1 MSKTIIFYAVVIGAP
16 LAMIIYFLME
26 VTTLAVV
33 HNTGSTDTSISL
45 VIDNGHGFERTPDKL
60 AKAKSF
66 ALVMFTP
73 QTEGALA
80 LTCMRDGHWQSFPLG
95 PASPKTFFASWVN
108 MQSCDRLISKKVYSF

>member
-1 MSKTIIFYAVVIGAP
+1 MLKTVIFYGIVIAAP
-16 LAMIIYFLME
+16 LAMILYFLME

-33 HNTGSTDTSISL
+33 HNTGSTDTPISL

-60 AKAKSF
+60 AKAK
-66 ALVMFTP
+66 AYTLVMFTP

-80 LTCMRDGHWQSFPLG
+80 ITCKKDGHWQGFALG

-108 MQSCDRLISKKVYSF
+108 LQSCDRLVSKKVYSF